1 MGTAAENGLGMMIW
15 IDEIDRLA
23 RGERNMP
30 PLKPRNADGRV
41 HRIAMIKI
49 E

>member
-23 RGERNMP
+23 REANTP
-30 PLKPRNADGRV
+30 PLKPRNADERV

>member
-30 PLKPRNADGRV
+30 PLKPRTTRMGVFTASP
-41 HRIAMIKI
+41 
-49 E
+49 